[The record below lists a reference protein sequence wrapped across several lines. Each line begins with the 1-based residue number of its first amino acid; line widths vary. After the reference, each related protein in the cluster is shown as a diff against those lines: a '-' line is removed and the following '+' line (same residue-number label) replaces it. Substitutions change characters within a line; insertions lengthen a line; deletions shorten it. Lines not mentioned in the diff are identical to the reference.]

1 MANSGEYVA
10 PEPVD
15 FATFTS
21 AKPKRR
27 KVKMTPARLAS
38 ARANAAK
45 AREGLAMSRARKA
58 GAVAASPPP
67 GGPLAPP
74 ADPTGLLGLAGM
86 VTELTSDPDFG
97 RAMRLFGDVIRRYAE
112 KHGQQG

>member
-45 AREGLAMSRARKA
+45 AREKLAMSRARKA
-58 GAVAASPPP
+58 GMVAAP
-67 GGPLAPP
+67 APP
-74 ADPTGLLGLAGM
+74 APPTDPTGLLGLARM
-86 VTELTSDPDFG
+86 LAELTSDPDFG
-97 RAMRLFGDVIRRYAE
+97 RAMRLFGDVIKRYAE

>member
-27 KVKMTPARLAS
+27 KAKMTPARLAS
-38 ARANAAK
+38 ARVNAAK

-58 GAVAASPPP
+58 GMAVAPVPP
-67 GGPLAPP
+67 GAAPP

-112 KHGQQG
+112 KHGHQG